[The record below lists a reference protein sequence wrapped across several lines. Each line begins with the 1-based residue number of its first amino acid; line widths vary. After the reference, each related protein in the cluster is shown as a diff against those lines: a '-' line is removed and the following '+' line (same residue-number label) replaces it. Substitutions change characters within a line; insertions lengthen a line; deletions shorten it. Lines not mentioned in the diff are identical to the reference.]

1 MSLAVLGHARNLE
14 WHPVYNRHAI
24 NVINHVLY
32 KTHHV
37 RHKIFRN
44 FFIAESYRGA
54 ECKLGEKKGAK
65 GAIIMKIKTKQKS

>member
-14 WHPVYNRHAI
+14 WHPMYNRHTI

-44 FFIAESYRGA
+44 FFHTEAESYRGA
-54 ECKLGEKKGAK
+54 KCKLGEKE
-65 GAIIMKIKTKQKS
+65 KSKRSNNYEN

>member
-1 MSLAVLGHARNLE
+1 MSLAVLDHARNLE

-24 NVINHVLY
+24 SVINHLFY

-54 ECKLGEKKGAK
+54 KCKLGEKE
-65 GAIIMKIKTKQKS
+65 KSKRSNNYEN